1 MNTNEYNELME
12 LIEAY
17 GDTCEQFGDYQS
29 VENMLNCGRAK
40 QKISDFLKN
49 FVKNA

>member
-1 MNTNEYNELME
+1 MTTNEYNELMG

-17 GDTCEQFGDYQS
+17 GDACEQFGDYQG

>member
-1 MNTNEYNELME
+1 MNYDELME

-17 GDTCEQFGDYQS
+17 GDACEQFGDYQS

-40 QKISDFLKN
+40 KKN
-49 FVKNA
+49 RGIFEKNA

>member
-1 MNTNEYNELME
+1 MTTNEYNELME

-17 GDTCEQFGDYQS
+17 GDACEQFGDYQG
-29 VENMLNCGRAK
+29 VENMLNCGKAK

-49 FVKNA
+49 FIKNS